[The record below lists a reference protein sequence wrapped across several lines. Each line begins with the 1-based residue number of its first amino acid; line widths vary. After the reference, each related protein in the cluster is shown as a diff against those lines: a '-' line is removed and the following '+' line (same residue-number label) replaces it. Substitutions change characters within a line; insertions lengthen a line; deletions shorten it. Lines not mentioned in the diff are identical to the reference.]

1 MQLGKRCISH
11 VPIFK
16 FMFVINLKRFD
27 KYVTVRYS
35 RIMIYEVRKDVMW
48 MKFEKV
54 LKNYLP
60 MTETAFYILISLT
73 KPRHGYGIIKHV
85 EEITNERIRLG
96 SGTIYGTLNKMQRD
110 GIITVF
116 SDGKRKT
123 IYEITE
129 TGKGLMLAEMN
140 RLKELHK
147 NTLKYEEAFK

>member
-1 MQLGKRCISH
+1 M
-11 VPIFK
+11 
-16 FMFVINLKRFD
+16 
-27 KYVTVRYS
+27 T
-35 RIMIYEVRKDVMW
+35 YEVRKDVMR

-60 MTETAFYILISLT
+60 MTETAFYILLSLT
-73 KPRHGYGIIKHV
+73 QPRHGYGIIKHV

-129 TGKGLMLAEMN
+129 IGKGLMLAEMN